1 VTPVAARR
9 RRFGYRWPV
18 TAWWVG
24 LAWVA
29 LLAWWTLPL
38 LWWRGMRRVPSLG
51 PDDLGDVGDVGD
63 GGDGGDVGVVDPRDG
78 PRTVPRSGPPRVAI
92 VVAARDE
99 AGSAAEAAALAAA
112 ARGWLELE
120 GVAVEV
126 VVVDDR
132 SSDGTAEALRS
143 ALGDDPR
150 ARLLRVEAL
159 PDGWLGKVHAQAMGV
174 AATSAP
180 WVLLTDADV
189 RLHPRAVAVAMGAA
203 DRGGADHVALLP
215 RFGAGGL
222 ALRAFVTGFALLLT
236 VLVRPWEAGDPRS
249 PRTLGIGAFGLYR
262 RAALE
267 RAGGLGAVRA
277 RPDDDLALARAVKAA
292 GGRSLVAF
300 GPDLVEV
307 EWYPSLAA
315 ALRGLEKNA
324 FAGVGY
330 RPAFLMAAVLGL
342 LATHVAPFV
351 MAVVGPAAARGP
363 SWGVVAAVLVV
374 YAIHGRWAR
383 HPALL
388 GLLHPLTVTLLAWAM
403 LRSAART
410 LVTGQVR
417 WRGRSYPVARLRA
430 AARAAEARD
439 RAAARARAEAPRRRA
454 APRKVA

>member
-1 VTPVAARR
+1 VSRAAGQR
-9 RRFGYRWPV
+9 RRFRYRGPV

-24 LAWVA
+24 LAWVS
-29 LLAWWTLPL
+29 LVAWCTLPVV
-38 LWWRGMRRVPSLG
+38 WWWGMRRVPALG
-51 PDDLGDVGDVGD
+51 PDDGVLD
-63 GGDGGDVGVVDPRDG
+63 GGARA
-78 PRTVPRSGPPRVAI
+78 SVAI

-99 AGSAAEAAALAAA
+99 AGSAAEIEALAAA
-112 ARGWLELE
+112 ARGWLALD

-132 SSDGTAEALRS
+132 SSDGTAAALRT

-150 ARLLRVEAL
+150 ARLLRVESL
-159 PDGWLGKVHAQAMGV
+159 PDGWLGKVHAQALGV

-189 RLHPRAVAVAMGAA
+189 RLHPRAAA
-203 DRGGADHVALLP
+203 AALRAAERSGADHVALLP

-236 VLVRPWEAGDPRS
+236 VLVRPWEAADPRS

-267 RAGGLGAVRA
+267 RAGGLAAVRS

-307 EWYPSLAA
+307 DWYPSLAA
-315 ALRGLEKNA
+315 ALSGLEKNA

-330 RPAFLMAAVLGL
+330 RPGYVAAAVLGL

-351 MAVVGPAAARGP
+351 MAIVGPAAARAP
-363 SWGVVAAVLVV
+363 AWGVVAAVLVV
-374 YAIHGRWAR
+374 YAVHGRWAR
-383 HPALL
+383 HPAYL
-388 GLLHPLTVTLLAWAM
+388 GLLHPVTVTLLATAM
-403 LRSAART
+403 LRSAARA

-417 WRGRSYPVARLRA
+417 WRGRAYPVARLRA

-439 RAAARARAEAPRRRA
+439 AAAARARAGRRPRSTARREGA
-454 APRKVA
+454 

>member
-1 VTPVAARR
+1 VTRVAAGR

-29 LLAWWTLPL
+29 LLAWCTLPP
-38 LWWRGMRRVPSLG
+38 LWWWGMRRVPSLG
-51 PDDLGDVGDVGD
+51 PGDVGDVGD
-63 GGDGGDVGVVDPRDG
+63 AGDVDDVGAVAPG
-78 PRTVPRSGPPRVAI
+78 SGPPTVAI

-99 AGSAAEAAALAAA
+99 AGSAAEVAALAAA

-150 ARLLRVEAL
+150 ARLLRVGAL
-159 PDGWLGKVHAQAMGV
+159 PDGWLGKVHAQALGV

-203 DRGGADHVALLP
+203 DRAGADHVALLP

-236 VLVRPWEAGDPRS
+236 VLVRPWEAGDPSS

-307 EWYPSLAA
+307 DWYPSLAA

-330 RPAFLMAAVLGL
+330 RPALLVAAVLGL

-351 MAVVGPAAARGP
+351 MAVVGPAAARAP

-383 HPALL
+383 HPA
-388 GLLHPLTVTLLAWAM
+388 GSACCI
-403 LRSAART
+403 RS
-410 LVTGQVR
+410 
-417 WRGRSYPVARLRA
+417 P
-430 AARAAEARD
+430 
-439 RAAARARAEAPRRRA
+439 
-454 APRKVA
+454 

>member
-1 VTPVAARR
+1 VTVARLAAARVPL
-9 RRFGYRWPV
+9 GYRWRV
-18 TAWWVG
+18 NAFWVG
-24 LAWVA
+24 LAWVS
-29 LLAWWTLPL
+29 LAAWCTLPPI
-38 LWWRGMRRVPSLG
+38 WWWHMRRVPSLG
-51 PDDLGDVGDVGD
+51 PR
-63 GGDGGDVGVVDPRDG
+63 DPAAAPAPLAAG
-78 PRTVPRSGPPRVAI
+78 PTGTGPPQVAI

-99 AGSAAEAAALAAA
+99 AGSAREVAALEAA
-112 ARGWLELE
+112 ARGWLAQER
-120 GVAVEV
+120 VAVEV

-132 SSDGTAEALRS
+132 SSDGTADALRR
-143 ALGDDPR
+143 AFAGDPR
-150 ARLLRVEAL
+150 VRLLRSERL
-159 PDGWLGKVHAQAMGV
+159 PDGWLGKVHAQALGV

-189 RLHPRAVAVAMGAA
+189 RLHPSAVAVARSAA
-203 DRGGADHVALLP
+203 ERAGADHLGLLP
-215 RFGAGGL
+215 RFGAGGV

-267 RAGGLGAVRA
+267 RAGGMAAVRA

-307 EWYPSLAA
+307 EWYPSLGA

-330 RPAFLMAAVLGL
+330 RAGWLLAAVFGL

-351 MAVVGPAAARGP
+351 MALLGPAAARGP
-363 SWGVVAAVLVV
+363 AWGVVAVVLIV
-374 YAIHGRWAR
+374 YAVHGRWAR
-383 HPALL
+383 HPAYL
-388 GLLHPLTVTLLAWAM
+388 GLLHPLTVTLLTIAM
-403 LRSAART
+403 LRSTARA

-417 WRGRSYPVARLRA
+417 WRGRRYPVAPLRA
-430 AARAAEARD
+430 AARAAESRD
-439 RAAARARAEAPRRRA
+439 RAAARARRTGRA
-454 APRKVA
+454 QGRTRDGDAAT